1 MIPLQLSLTNF
12 LSYRETATLDFRPIH
27 LACISGMNGAGKS
40 SILDAITWALFGN
53 GRSRSDDDLVNRL
66 ASHRGEMAEVRLDFE
81 LDNNIYRVIRQKKA
95 RRATVLE
102 FQIATDYEGDQWKS
116 LTRAKRKETE
126 EGIEEVLGMSY
137 ETFTNASFLLQGKAD
152 EFTTKTAGKR
162 KEILSDLLGV
172 NVWNRYQAAFV
183 EKRKLSQNEE
193 TLIDAQLS
201 EIEQE
206 LTEEPH
212 RRSNYEAAQAAY
224 ELVSTQLKGQEDR
237 LQAARRT
244 ADQITQQRQAV
255 TQAEAALSQA
265 ERRLADWRAKEQ
277 TQQKELAGL
286 GGLLEQREA
295 IEADF
300 AQWQVVQAEME
311 RFQEKGQAYS
321 RIQAEIQPLEL
332 ALAQERSRLETER
345 DSLRARRTEVEG
357 LAQKRIVLERELAEA
372 EPAAA
377 TVAAQLT
384 RLEPL
389 EAAYEAA
396 RAALETLSQEHKLAQ
411 QELNGLIESEKKVGT
426 QRSQLAAAEQEV
438 AEQEA
443 TLVTLNKT
451 LAELDEA
458 QSRYGNLQ
466 QEEAQLQGENSRLKP
481 EMEEMRTKMDRLG
494 SERGGP
500 CPHCGQPLTPEHI
513 DRVLAEMEAKGGELG
528 DRWRGNRDRLK
539 AIGTETAALSKRL
552 TERPKT
558 ERTISGLTGRIGAA
572 QNRIETLRTAIA
584 DWESGQQL
592 RLTTL
597 QKALPTQQAEV
608 AAQTEKVTQLQQE
621 RSGRD
626 QLLQQQRQTEQR
638 LTQLT
643 AELKQIDE
651 QVGRW
656 EAGEK
661 ERLDTVS
668 EQLAQNSFLA
678 DVRSKKEALAAELA
692 AVGYDAAAHEALTA
706 RRAALADA
714 PERQQLLSNA
724 QNKMESLT
732 AALAERAKEIEQQE
746 GLVKTQ
752 TSQKESAVALL
763 EKLLRDGE
771 ESLETVEAETTRLR
785 EEAVAAQKRLTH
797 AETLLAFL
805 DTQRARKKA
814 KLAERE
820 QVALKIQRLR
830 MLEKGCGRDGVQA
843 LLIEQAIPEIES
855 AANHL
860 LDQLTNGRMRIE
872 FDTQKELKSKKGEL
886 AETLEIRISDESGVR
901 PYENFSGGE
910 QFRVN
915 FAIRIALS
923 QTLARRSGVQLQTL
937 VIDEGFGSQDA
948 NGRSRLIE
956 AIRTIEDEFKRILVI
971 THIDELRDAFPMR
984 IEVSKG
990 RDGSQ
995 IEVIG

>member
-81 LDNNIYRVIRQKKA
+81 LEHNVYRVIRQKKA

-102 FQIATDYEGDQWKS
+102 FQIATDYETDQWKS

-126 EGIEEVLGMSY
+126 EGIQEVLGMSY

-183 EKRKLSQNEE
+183 ERRKLSQNEE
-193 TLIDAQLS
+193 TLIDAQLA

-212 RRSNYEAAQAAY
+212 RRSNFETAQAAY
-224 ELVSTQLKGQEDR
+224 GLVSTQLKSQENR
-237 LQAARRT
+237 LQEARRT
-244 ADQITQQRQAV
+244 ADLITQQRQVV
-255 TQAEAALSQA
+255 TQAEATLAQS
-265 ERRLADWRAKEQ
+265 ERRLADWRGKEEA
-277 TQQKELAGL
+277 QQKELAGL
-286 GGLLEQREA
+286 GGLLEQRAA

-300 AQWQVVQAEME
+300 AQWQAVQAEME
-311 RFQEKGQAYS
+311 RFQEQGQAYR

-332 ALAQERSRLETER
+332 ALAQERSRLEAEQE
-345 DSLRARRTEVEG
+345 SLRARRVEVEG
-357 LAQKRIVLERELAEA
+357 LAQKRTGLERNLAEA
-372 EPAAA
+372 ESALDAI
-377 TVAAQLT
+377 VAELT

-389 EAAYEAA
+389 DAAYESA
-396 RAALETLSQEHKLAQ
+396 RTALETLSQAVTLSQ
-411 QELNGLIESEKKVGT
+411 QALNGLRENEKKVEM
-426 QRSQLAAAEQEV
+426 QRTQLAAAEGDV
-438 AEQEA
+438 AEQEG
-443 TLVTLNKT
+443 TLVELNKT
-451 LAELDEA
+451 LAALDAA
-458 QSRYGNLQ
+458 QTRYAGLQ

-481 EMEEMRTKMDRLG
+481 EMEEMRAKMDRLKSG
-494 SERGGP
+494 RGGP
-500 CPHCGQPLTPEHI
+500 CPHCGQPLTPEHV
-513 DRVLAEMEAKGGELG
+513 DRVLAETEEKGGMLG

-539 AIGTETAALSKRL
+539 EIGTETDALSTGL
-552 TERPKT
+552 AERSKT
-558 ERTISGLTGRIGAA
+558 ERTLNRLTGRIGAA
-572 QNRIETLRTAIA
+572 QNRIETLRAAIA
-584 DWESGQQL
+584 EWESGPQP
-592 RLTTL
+592 RLVTL
-597 QKALPTQQAEV
+597 QEALPAQRAEV
-608 AAQTEKVTQLQQE
+608 AAQTEKVTQLKQE

-626 QLLQQQRQTEQR
+626 RLLQQQRQTEQQ
-638 LTQLT
+638 LTQLG
-643 AELKQIDE
+643 AELKQIE
-651 QVGRW
+651 AQVARW
-656 EAGEK
+656 EGGESA
-661 ERLDTVS
+661 RLDALGEMLT
-668 EQLAQNSFLA
+668 QNNFLNEI
-678 DVRSKKEALAAELA
+678 RSKKEGLDAELA
-692 AVGYDAAAHEALTA
+692 AIGYDAAAHEALTT
-706 RRAALADA
+706 RRTALAEA
-714 PERQQLLSNA
+714 PERRQLLSNA

-746 GLVKTQ
+746 GLVAAQ
-752 TSQKESAVALL
+752 TAQKESATALL
-763 EKLLRDGE
+763 DKLLHAGE
-771 ESLETVEAETTRLR
+771 ESLEAVEAETARLR

-797 AETLLAFL
+797 AETLLSFL
-805 DTQRARKKA
+805 DTQRARKKE
-814 KLAERE
+814 KLVERE

-948 NGRSRLIE
+948 NGRARLIE

-984 IEVSKG
+984 VEVSKG
-990 RDGSQ
+990 RAGSQ